1 MEQLIVRKLED
12 WETFFLG
19 LNKLQKEHKEIIVR
33 TIRIIEM
40 LKDNYLPKIDYIFN
54 TIKVN

>member
-19 LNKLQKEHKEIIVR
+19 LNKLQKEHKEVEKEDENLLK
-33 TIRIIEM
+33 RII
-40 LKDNYLPKIDYIFN
+40 KFN
-54 TIKVN
+54 RGITN